1 MVEANVKII
10 AELKYFLDCVSTDPS
25 IRNLVTE
32 SNADFSRERKL
43 TLERIVGIIINMP
56 KRSLSIE
63 IQEFFDCLGNGMESC
78 TKAAFCIQRAKLK
91 PLFFEVWN
99 KWLVNNFY
107 YYYAEKVKRWR
118 HFRLQAVDGSTVYLL
133 NKKELINHFGTH
145 GNRHSQVHVPMG
157 RIMQLHDVLND
168 ITIWGDIYPIKISEQ
183 AIMAKQVPNLST
195 DSLTLF
201 DRGFAGYGLMYLLM
215 NEETPRHFLIRCKTT
230 FNKEVIQFTR
240 SGKRS
245 KIVELKPGYKAIK
258 MLRENG
264 YIVTKETTI
273 KVRMVQVNLPN
284 GNQEILLTNLYDEK
298 LYSIED
304 LKYLYGLRWG
314 IETAYYKQKNQLQ
327 LEQFSGHRLIC
338 IQQDYAASL
347 FVANLQSLIEKQ
359 SEDNLQRINLNRKH
373 RYRINRNV
381 SWASLKHNIVLL
393 FMSDEPGIILRNLQK
408 AFERNIE
415 PQRPGRQ
422 YRRKSKSRRLTGK
435 YQTFTNYKR
444 AI

>member
-1 MVEANVKII
+1 
-10 AELKYFLDCVSTDPS
+10 
-25 IRNLVTE
+25 
-32 SNADFSRERKL
+32 
-43 TLERIVGIIINMP
+43 MP

-78 TKAAFCIQRAKLK
+78 SKTDFSMQRAKLK
-91 PLFFEVWN
+91 PLFFKVWN
-99 KWLVNNFY
+99 KWLVDNFY
-107 YYYAEKVKRWR
+107 SNYGEHVKRWK

-133 NKKELINHFGTH
+133 NKKEIIKHFGTH
-145 GNRHSQVHVPMG
+145 GNQHSQVQVAMG

-168 ITIWGDIYPIKISEQ
+168 LTVWGDIYPIKISEQ
-183 AIMAKQVPNLST
+183 AIMAKLVSNLST

-201 DRGFAGYGLMYLLM
+201 DRGSAGYGLMYLLL
-215 NEETPRHFLIRCKTT
+215 NQETPRHFLIRCKTT
-230 FNKEVIQFTR
+230 FNKEIIQFTR

-245 KIVELKPGYKAIK
+245 KIVELKPEYKAIK
-258 MLRENG
+258 MLQDNR

-284 GNQEILLTNLYDEK
+284 SDQEILLTNLYDEK
-298 LYSIED
+298 IYSIED

-347 FVANLQSLIEKQ
+347 FVANLQSLIQKQ

-381 SWASLKHNIVLL
+381 SWASLKHNIILL
-393 FMSDEPGIILRNLQK
+393 FLEDEPEIILRNLQK

-422 YRRKSKSRRLTGK
+422 YPRKSKSRRLTGK